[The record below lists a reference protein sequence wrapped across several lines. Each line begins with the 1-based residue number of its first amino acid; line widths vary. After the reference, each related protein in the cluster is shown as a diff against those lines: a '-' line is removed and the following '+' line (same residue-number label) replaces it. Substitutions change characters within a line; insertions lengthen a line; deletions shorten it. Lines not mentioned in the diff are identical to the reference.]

1 MMRMVVATITGIFMS
16 LYFMYFIIPLISAEH
31 TNFANPLLINSTDP
45 TVITSFNLGQGF
57 YQIMPL
63 VPILVGA
70 FIIISVAL
78 RRDPGE

>member
-1 MMRMVVATITGIFMS
+1 MRMVVATITGIFMS

>member
-63 VPILVGA
+63 VPILVGS

>member
-45 TVITSFNLGQGF
+45 TVVTSFNLGQGF
-57 YQIMPL
+57 YTVLPFI
-63 VPILVGA
+63 PILVGG
-70 FIIISVAL
+70 FVIINYSL
-78 RRDPGE
+78 RRDAGD